1 MEVELGTL
9 LGVGS
14 VGGIIVLDGKKNGR
28 VGASCFVPV
37 RQVLYIE
44 NKYFNHFFI
53 SEVFVEVNTLLR
65 SALNLIKR

>member
-28 VGASCFVPV
+28 IGASCFVPV

-44 NKYFNHFFI
+44 NFNHFFI